1 MRKIIWIIVVLLMST
16 TIAFAQM
23 TCSPL
28 ETALSDVLTN
38 CDDVEVGTLCYG
50 SGDISLDASADEIRF
65 ESPGDS
71 VNLSDILSFQTENED
86 ETIATAMIALNRED
100 VALRMIAYGHTE
112 IENTAP
118 RNTIS
123 VYALRGVNL
132 RQEPS
137 VDASVIGSLVQG
149 RDYTAVGR
157 LADNSWIRV
166 LLEDGRLGWASA
178 QYFSTRD
185 GFTQLDAVT
194 PSTPPYL
201 PMQSLTLLTEDCSG
215 LIIIAPEVED
225 ETIIFGIN
233 GAQIEGIGIV
243 HIHTQHEELII
254 ETLEGETIV
263 NTFGFELPLSAGEL
277 TRIPLNDAHM
287 IIGIGSDAEEVAEPI
302 LSDEGLELLRYN
314 P

>member
-1 MRKIIWIIVVLLMST
+1 MKKIIWIIVVLLMST
-16 TIAFAQM
+16 TIALAQM
-23 TCSPL
+23 TCLPL
-28 ETALSDVLTN
+28 ETALSDALTN
-38 CDDVEVGTLCYG
+38 CDDADIGTLCYG
-50 SGDISLDASADEIRF
+50 SGDISLEVSADEISF
-65 ESPGDS
+65 ESPSDT

-233 GAQIEGIGIV
+233 GAQIEGVGIV

-254 ETLEGETIV
+254 EILEGEAIV

-277 TRIPLNDAHM
+277 TRIPLNDDHM
-287 IIGIGSDAEEVAEPI
+287 IISIGSDAEEVAEPI

>member
-1 MRKIIWIIVVLLMST
+1 MKKIIWITVVLLMST
-16 TIAFAQM
+16 TIALAQM
-23 TCSPL
+23 TCLPL
-28 ETALSDVLTN
+28 ETALSDALTN
-38 CDDVEVGTLCYG
+38 CDDADIGTLCYG
-50 SGDISLDASADEIRF
+50 SGDISLDASAEEVSF
-65 ESPGDS
+65 ESPGDT

-86 ETIATAMIALNRED
+86 ETISTAMIALNRED

-201 PMQSLTLLTEDCSG
+201 PMQSLTLLSEDCSG
-215 LIIIAPEVED
+215 LIVIAPEVED

-254 ETLEGETIV
+254 EALEGEAIV

-277 TRIPLNDAHM
+277 TRIPLNDDLM
-287 IIGIGSDAEEVAEPI
+287 IISIGSDAEEVAEPT

>member
-1 MRKIIWIIVVLLMST
+1 MKNFIWILLAIVSSA
-16 TIAFAQM
+16 TIAFAQA
-23 TCSPL
+23 TCPPL
-28 ETALSDVLTN
+28 ETALSDALTN
-38 CDDVEVGTLCYG
+38 CDAVEVGKLCYG
-50 SGDISLDASADEIRF
+50 SGDISLEASADEISF
-65 ESPGDS
+65 ESPSDT
-71 VNLSDILSFQTENED
+71 VNLSDILSFQTENDD
-86 ETIATAMIALNRED
+86 ETSATAMIALNRED

-215 LIIIAPEVED
+215 LIIIAPQVEE

-243 HIHTQHEELII
+243 YIHTQNEELII
-254 ETLEGETIV
+254 ETLEGEAIV

-277 TRIPLNDAHM
+277 TRIPLNDDHM